1 MIEWNQLYIVGWGG
15 ALSLSSFFG
24 ERRCDRMD
32 ILLLI
37 LLEIAKT
44 IAREGVVFGFKKLTD
59 KKCKKKTTHM
69 PRKRGKSS
77 KRK

>member
-1 MIEWNQLYIVGWGG
+1 
-15 ALSLSSFFG
+15 
-24 ERRCDRMD
+24 MD

-44 IAREGVVFGFKKLTD
+44 IAREGVVFGFRKLTD
-59 KKCKKKTTHM
+59 KKSKKKTTHM